1 MLYTHTH
8 THIHIFIHTHLESF
22 CLRGGLLY
30 YCVVTFFMPFNF
42 DLKSALSDVSIAVP
56 VWFDFGFCLLRI
68 LFLYPCAYLC
78 LYIYLLVRWV
88 SCRQQ
93 TVAPPS
99 PSYPEPGRS
108 NLGCS
113 ICLAGT
119 LLTELHSFIDSAILH
134 VLVREL
140 RLFVFRV
147 IILSKFLY
155 FLYQTL
161 TCLLG

>member
-1 MLYTHTH
+1 MCLTHYIQLCVCVCSVRLGISMLYTHTH

-68 LFLYPCAYLC
+68 LFLYPCTYLS

-93 TVAPPS
+93 TVAPPQ
-99 PSYPEPGRS
+99 PPLPRAWKIKFRLFCMLGRHS
-108 NLGCS
+108 TYW
-113 ICLAGT
+113 AT
-119 LLTELHSFIDSAILH
+119 FLHWFCDSAC
-134 VLVREL
+134 
-140 RLFVFRV
+140 F
-147 IILSKFLY
+147 S
-155 FLYQTL
+155 
-161 TCLLG
+161 